1 LVALEAVRLGIRIVN
16 TGVPPLADGAALPSI
31 FNVAHNLRALA
42 FKPVIDE
49 EVLRP
54 VTDHF
59 TVVAK
64 REGFPIG
71 VPAEY
76 DFTTYQHQVPGGMIS
91 NLGHQLRQVGKEA
104 QLQQAL
110 EETGRVRVEFGHPIM
125 VTPLSQFVGSQ
136 AAINV
141 ILGERYK
148 EVTDQVIRYALGQFG
163 EEAVTAMDPEV
174 RGRILDR
181 PRAREIMAQARPQPS
196 LADMRRELG
205 GPGVSDEELVLRW
218 LLNRDDIALMRAAG
232 PAKEYVTQ
240 KHPLVRLMA
249 ELTRHADSDLIQVSK
264 PGFAL
269 TLEKSAPR

>member
-1 LVALEAVRLGIRIVN
+1 
-16 TGVPPLADGAALPSI
+16 
-31 FNVAHNLRALA
+31 
-42 FKPVIDE
+42 
-49 EVLRP
+49 
-54 VTDHF
+54 
-59 TVVAK
+59 
-64 REGFPIG
+64 
-71 VPAEY
+71 
-76 DFTTYQHQVPGGMIS
+76 
-91 NLGHQLRQVGKEA
+91 
-104 QLQQAL
+104 
-110 EETGRVRVEFGHPIM
+110 
-125 VTPLSQFVGSQ
+125 VGSQ